1 MAADAVSVE
10 KGCLS
15 GCLTAVC
22 DVQVDACVPKA
33 EEEITGNLKRKL
45 LGTVDG
51 ANQTELGCNFDLKGR
66 GRLALVPVWI
76 LNTRWNGQIFTF
88 MMNGQTGEFIGDLP
102 MDKAAYWKWM
112 IGSGLGAAA
121 AAVGV
126 SALIWQLV
134 LLTLR

>member
-1 MAADAVSVE
+1 MSYPVVRN
-10 KGCLS
+10 LYF
-15 GCLTAVC
+15 
-22 DVQVDACVPKA
+22 VQDSPKA
-33 EEEITGNLKRKL
+33 GQL
-45 LGTVDG
+45 LLNEAMEG
-51 ANQTELGCNFDLKGR
+51 LKGR

-102 MDKAAYWKWM
+102 MDKAAYWKWT